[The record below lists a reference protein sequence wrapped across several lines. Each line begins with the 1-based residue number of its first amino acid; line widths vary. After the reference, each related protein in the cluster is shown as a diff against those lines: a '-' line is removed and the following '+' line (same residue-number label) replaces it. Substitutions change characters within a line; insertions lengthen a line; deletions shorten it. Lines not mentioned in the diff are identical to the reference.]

1 MATLM
6 DMGEAIAQQP
16 APPRQVFCGFDL
28 WIEVLS
34 SGKTKMGNFL
44 TGGVP
49 AKGDE
54 ADNVLEVPLTVV
66 GRNIVVGLDIT
77 LPPDGFRIAP

>member
-1 MATLM
+1 MATLIEL
-6 DMGEAIAQQP
+6 GQAIAQQP

-34 SGKTKMGNFL
+34 SGKVKMAQFL
-44 TGGVP
+44 KGGVP
-49 AKGDE
+49 AAGDE
-54 ADNVLEVPLTVV
+54 AENVLKVPLTVV
-66 GRNIVVGLDIT
+66 GRNIVIGLDVT

>member
-1 MATLM
+1 MATIMEL
-6 DMGEAIAQQP
+6 GQAISQLP

-28 WIEVLS
+28 YLEVLG
-34 SGKTKMGNFL
+34 SGRLKMAEFL
-44 TGGVP
+44 KGGIP

-54 ADNVLEVPLTVV
+54 PEGTLKVPLLVA
-66 GRNIVVGLDIT
+66 GRSIVVGLDIT